1 MHHLKFSFTWLLLA
15 LPYLCYGQQSVYILG
30 VAQDGGYPHIGCRKQ
45 CCQQAWDNPSG
56 KKYVVSFAVADPET
70 KQWWLFEATP
80 DMKEQLQ
87 YFNELTGSI
96 YKYLPDGIFVTHA
109 HIGHYT
115 GLMQLG
121 REALGAKNVTVYT
134 LPKMKSFLENNG
146 PWQQLV
152 LLQNIKIEPVMP
164 NSVTGL
170 NNHIRVQTFTVPHR
184 DEYSETAGF
193 KIITR
198 DKKYLFIPDIDKWS
212 KWNKSIIS
220 EVNETDVAMV
230 DATFYNADELPGR
243 RMEEVPHP
251 FVAETMD
258 LFSKEPAAIKA
269 RIYFIHMNH
278 TNPLLWNKEI
288 QNRVKS
294 SGYNIAAQGM
304 KL

>member
-1 MHHLKFSFTWLLLA
+1 MRRGLFFIILLLSCTPLNA
-15 LPYLCYGQQSVYILG
+15 QPFVQILG

-45 CCQQAWDNPSG
+45 CCTQAWSNPSN
-56 KKYVVSFAVADPET
+56 KKYVVSVAVVDPET
-70 KQWWLFEATP
+70 KQWWLFEASP

-87 YFNELTGSI
+87 YFHELTGGK
-96 YKYLPDGIFVTHA
+96 YKYLPDGIFITHA

-121 REALGAKNVTVYT
+121 REALGAKNITVYA
-134 LPKMKSFLENNG
+134 LPKMKSFLEQNG

-152 LLQNIKIEPVMP
+152 TLQNIKIETIQP

-170 NNHIRVQTFTVPHR
+170 NGNTRVQAFAVPHR

-193 KIITR
+193 TIIAGK
-198 DKKYLFIPDIDKWS
+198 KKYLFVPDIDKWS
-212 KWNKSIIS
+212 KWEKNIIK
-220 EVNETDVAMV
+220 EVSKVDIALL

-251 FVAETMD
+251 FVAETME
-258 LFSKEPAAIKA
+258 LFSKESESAKA
-269 RIYFIHMNH
+269 KIHFIHMNH
-278 TNPLLWNKEI
+278 TNPLLWDEEQRKKVM
-288 QNRVKS
+288 QA
-294 SGYNIAAQGM
+294 GYNIAVQGM